1 MMSYIIEDEGTTIVV
16 DGGTAEDEDNLIKTI
31 KKVSKDRKVE
41 AWFLTHYHKDHTGAL
56 AKYLQSGSNEIKI
69 DKVYYNFPEESWVE
83 RNEPH
88 RYEDVVAIDQGLKT
102 FDNKEVVSFN
112 QKITVGEDQI
122 DVLRTYNPEITENAG
137 NNSSSVYKMNVQ
149 GTKILFLGDLG
160 VEGGE
165 ELLSLNKEA
174 IKNMDYVQMAHHGQA
189 GVNEDVYQVIDPKY
203 CLWPTTDWLW
213 KNEGKAYKTDETKKW
228 VKALHV
234 KKNYVADNG
243 TVRIELKKKEK

>member
-1 MMSYIIEDEGTTIVV
+1 M
-16 DGGTAEDEDNLIKTI
+16 
-31 KKVSKDRKVE
+31 
-41 AWFLTHYHKDHTGAL
+41 
-56 AKYLQSGSNEIKI
+56 
-69 DKVYYNFPEESWVE
+69 
-83 RNEPH
+83 
-88 RYEDVVAIDQGLKT
+88 VAIDQGLKT

-160 VEGGE
+160 IEGGE

>member
-1 MMSYIIEDEGTTIVV
+1 
-16 DGGTAEDEDNLIKTI
+16 
-31 KKVSKDRKVE
+31 
-41 AWFLTHYHKDHTGAL
+41 
-56 AKYLQSGSNEIKI
+56 
-69 DKVYYNFPEESWVE
+69 
-83 RNEPH
+83 
-88 RYEDVVAIDQGLKT
+88 
-102 FDNKEVVSFN
+102 
-112 QKITVGEDQI
+112 
-122 DVLRTYNPEITENAG
+122 
-137 NNSSSVYKMNVQ
+137 MNVQ

-160 VEGGE
+160 IEGGE